1 MPGLWPD
8 ASSGNWWGGLDGYT
22 VYECRSRWWHVAIPM
37 LCLNYAKK
45 VENHN
50 KFCKEQK
57 WGGVRTAPLIIYS
70 HLGCMI
76 FFVLLSS
83 SFNIN
88 LDLSQSV
95 HPSISWGDG
104 QIIFINSGV
113 FLTKVEK
120 PSQGWSLDRLLIA
133 ADEGLE
139 AEPGRFEVKEELEA
153 EPGSVKI
160 TIKLKSSSPECEVTT
175 QVAP

>member
-76 FFVLLSS
+76 FFCLIIIIIQHQPWFVSVSASINQLRRWPNHLYQFRCLSH
-83 SFNIN
+83 
-88 LDLSQSV
+88 QS
-95 HPSISWGDG
+95 
-104 QIIFINSGV
+104 
-113 FLTKVEK
+113 
-120 PSQGWSLDRLLIA
+120 R
-133 ADEGLE
+133 E
-139 AEPGRFEVKEELEA
+139 AESGLVI
-153 EPGSVKI
+153 GSTFDCCWWRTWSWARKVWGERRTWSWARICQDHHK
-160 TIKLKSSSPECEVTT
+160 T
-175 QVAP
+175 